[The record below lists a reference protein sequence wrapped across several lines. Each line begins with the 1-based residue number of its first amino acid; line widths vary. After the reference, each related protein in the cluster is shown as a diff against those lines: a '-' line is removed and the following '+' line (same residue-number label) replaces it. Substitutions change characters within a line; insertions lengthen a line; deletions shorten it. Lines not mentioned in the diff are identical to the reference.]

1 MFRILNKYSCK
12 TFDSKILFVLFLF
25 SLSLCVKAQQAGPT
39 IDSIK
44 EIIETTAED
53 ENTEDTASEEKKY
66 FLKKGSFVEQFDPL
80 QLRQLPDSLVKKM
93 QADDDFWYA
102 NASIKKKKPKEEED
116 RSYTPLG
123 QRSWFKTLMWL
134 IIIGGFAGFII
145 WFLAGNNAGLFRRQ
159 QKLINSNEDEE
170 AMTQDIFAINYQKE
184 IDKASEQGNYRL
196 AVRLMFLRL
205 LKELSEKNII
215 QYKQGL
221 TNAEYLGQLSRTT
234 YYPAF
239 FRLTR
244 NYEYSW
250 YGLFDVSAEAYSI
263 ISKDFNSFS
272 NQLR

>member
-1 MFRILNKYSCK
+1 LITS
-12 TFDSKILFVLFLF
+12 
-25 SLSLCVKAQQAGPT
+25 SLCINAQQEQPS

-44 EIIETTAED
+44 EIIETAIED
-53 ENTEDTASEEKKY
+53 EDSSGTAAEAKKY
-66 FLKKGSFVEQFDPL
+66 FLKRWSFNEQTDSL
-80 QLRQLPDSLVKKM
+80 QLRKLPDSLVKTM

-102 NASIKKKKPKEEED
+102 NASIKKDKPKKEDD

-123 QRSWFKTLMWL
+123 QRSWFQTLMWV

-145 WFLAGNNAGLFRRQ
+145 WFLAGNNAGLFRRR

-170 AMTQDIFAINYQKE
+170 TITQDIFAINYQKE
-184 IDKASEQGNYRL
+184 IDKASQQGNYRL

-221 TNAEYLGQLSRTT
+221 TNAEYLAQLNRTT
-234 YYPAF
+234 YYPTF

-250 YGLFDVSAEAYSI
+250 YGLFDVSAEAYSV
-263 ISKDFNSFS
+263 ISKDFINFS